1 MKINIASKNP
11 AKVDAL
17 KEIIRNYP
25 LLREA
30 EVVSFLANS
39 GVSDQPKS
47 FKETIRGA
55 KNRANKAYKNC
66 HYSFGIES
74 GLIKVPESNSG
85 YMDFCAC
92 AIFDGKEIYLGFSS
106 FWEVPKRILHYII
119 DKNLNMSDASIKAG
133 ITSEKEIGSKEGLIG
148 ILSKG
153 KIDRKEYTKEAIR
166 AALIGLINHE

>member
-11 AKVDAL
+11 VKVNAL
-17 KEIIRNYP
+17 KETIRDYP

-30 EVVSFLANS
+30 KVVSFLVSS
-39 GVSDQPKS
+39 GVSEQPKS
-47 FKETIRGA
+47 FIETIKGA
-55 KNRANKAYKNC
+55 KNRAKKAYNDC

-92 AIFDGKEIYLGFSS
+92 AVFNGKEIYLGFSS
-106 FWEVPKRILHYII
+106 FWEVPKRILRYLMEGI
-119 DKNLNMSDASIKAG
+119 NMSDASIEAG
-133 ITSEKEIGSKEGLIG
+133 ITSKKEIGSKEGLIG
-148 ILSKG
+148 ILSEG

-166 AALIGLINHE
+166 AALIGFNNHE